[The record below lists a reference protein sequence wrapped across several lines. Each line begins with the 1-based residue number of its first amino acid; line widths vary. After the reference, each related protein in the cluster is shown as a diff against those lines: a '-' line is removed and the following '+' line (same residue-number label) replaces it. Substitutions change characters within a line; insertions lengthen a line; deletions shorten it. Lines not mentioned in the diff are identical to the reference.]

1 MKNFAAIFDMD
12 GTLIDNNVYHFKA
25 YQQLFASHGL
35 PQLSQQTFNEYLS
48 GVPGLMGLHKILNGQ
63 FNDEQLKAMF
73 EEKNDNYKTI
83 YEPFIKPITGLVRFL
98 AELKQAGVSMA
109 VATSA
114 SHGNVD
120 FVFGHLNIRQYFDA
134 IVDNTGLTRGK
145 PDPEIFLKAAKV
157 LNMQPADCVVFE
169 DSISGVKAANSAGMK
184 VVAITTTHKGGELK
198 PVNILIDDYTNIDLN
213 KLAALFD
220 DKDGR

>member
-1 MKNFAAIFDMD
+1 MTKFAAIFDMD

-25 YQQLFASHGL
+25 YQQLFENHGL
-35 PQLSQQTFNEYLS
+35 PTLSPQTFNEQLS
-48 GVPGLMGLHKILNGQ
+48 GVPGLMGLHKILDGQ
-63 FNDEQLKAMF
+63 FNDDELKAMF
-73 EEKNDNYKTI
+73 EEKNENYKTL
-83 YEPFIKPITGLVRFL
+83 YAPFIQPINGLERFL
-98 AELKQAGVSMA
+98 TELKDAGVIMA

-145 PDPEIFLKAAKV
+145 PDPEIFLKAATA
-157 LNMQPADCVVFE
+157 LNMRPANCVVFE

-184 VVAITTTHKGGELK
+184 VVAITTTHKAGELQ
-198 PVNILIDDYTNIDLN
+198 PVNILINDYADIDIN
-213 KLAALFD
+213 KLAALFN
-220 DKDGR
+220 DKDE

>member
-1 MKNFAAIFDMD
+1 MKKFAAIFDMD

-25 YQQLFASHGL
+25 YQQLFAAHGL
-35 PQLSQQTFNEYLS
+35 PQLSQQTFNENLS
-48 GVPGLMGLHKILNGQ
+48 GVPGLMGLHHILDGQ

-73 EEKNDNYKTI
+73 EEKNDNYKKI
-83 YEPFIKPITGLVRFL
+83 YAPYIKSITGLERFL

-145 PDPEIFLKAAKV
+145 PDPEIFLKAATA

-198 PVNILIDDYTNIDLN
+198 PVNILIDDYTGIDLN

-220 DKDGR
+220 

>member
-1 MKNFAAIFDMD
+1 MKKFAAIFDMD

-25 YQQLFASHGL
+25 YQQLFTSHGL
-35 PQLSQQTFNEYLS
+35 PQLSQQTFNEHLS
-48 GVPGLMGLHKILNGQ
+48 GVPGLMGLHKILNGR
-63 FNDEQLKAMF
+63 FNDDELKAMF
-73 EEKNDNYKTI
+73 EEKNENYKQV
-83 YEPFIKPITGLVRFL
+83 YAPYVKPINGLERFL

-114 SHGNVD
+114 SRGNVD

-134 IVDNTGLTRGK
+134 IVDNTGLTHGK
-145 PDPEIFLKAAKV
+145 PDPEIFLKAAKAI
-157 LNMQPADCVVFE
+157 NMQPADCVVFE

-198 PVNILIDDYTNIDLN
+198 PVDILINDYTNIDLN
-213 KLAALFD
+213 KLAALFN
-220 DKDGR
+220 DKDE

>member
-1 MKNFAAIFDMD
+1 MKKFAAIFDMD

-48 GVPGLMGLHKILNGQ
+48 GVPGLMGLHKILDGQ
-63 FNDEQLKAMF
+63 FNDEQLKDMF

-83 YEPFIKPITGLVRFL
+83 YAPFIKPITGLERFL

-134 IVDNTGLTRGK
+134 IVDNTGLTHGK
-145 PDPEIFLKAAKV
+145 PDPEIFLKAAAA

-220 DKDGR
+220 

>member
-1 MKNFAAIFDMD
+1 MKKFAAIFDMD

-48 GVPGLMGLHKILNGQ
+48 GVPGLMGLHKILDGQ
-63 FNDEQLKAMF
+63 FNDEQLKDMF
-73 EEKNDNYKTI
+73 EEKNNNYKNI
-83 YEPFIKPITGLVRFL
+83 YAPYVKPITGLERFL
-98 AELKQAGVSMA
+98 AELKQAGVTMA

-145 PDPEIFLKAAKV
+145 PDPEIFLKAAAA

-184 VVAITTTHKGGELK
+184 MVAITTTHKGGELK

-220 DKDGR
+220 

>member
-1 MKNFAAIFDMD
+1 MKKFAAIFDMD

-25 YQQLFASHGL
+25 YQQLFETHGL
-35 PQLSQQTFNEYLS
+35 PQLSQQTFNEQLS
-48 GVPGLMGLHKILNGQ
+48 GVPGLMGLHKILDGQ
-63 FNDEQLKAMF
+63 FNDDELKAMF
-73 EEKNDNYKTI
+73 EEKNENYKHI
-83 YEPFIKPITGLVRFL
+83 YAPFIKPIEGLERFL
-98 AELKQAGVSMA
+98 AELKQAGVTMA

-145 PDPEIFLKAAKV
+145 PDPEIFLKAAKA

-169 DSISGVKAANSAGMK
+169 DSISGVKAANSTGMK
-184 VVAITTTHKGGELK
+184 VVAITTTHKAGELK
-198 PVNILIDDYTNIDLN
+198 PVNILIDDYTSIDLN
-213 KLAALFD
+213 KLTALFD
-220 DKDGR
+220 

>member
-134 IVDNTGLTRGK
+134 IVDNTGLTHGK

-157 LNMQPADCVVFE
+157 LNMQPAECVVFE

-220 DKDGR
+220 DKDE